1 MSRWIFCFKRG
12 KILKHVRERIPFL
25 MLSVSSLFALWKL
38 PLLILRMSFFDV
50 LLMVD
55 VVLVVFRYFW
65 IVSPSF
71 NFFQ

>member
-1 MSRWIFCFKRG
+1 MSRWIFCFKCGEIFLVRG
-12 KILKHVRERIPFL
+12 RIPFL
-25 MLSVSSLFALWKL
+25 MLSVSSLFALWML

-55 VVLVVFRYFW
+55 IVLVVFRYFW